1 MLTPSFFI
9 LPSDRKGSEEGCEC
23 LLSIEDR
30 NYRTVLGSVIARM
43 GLLEC
48 CGKR

>member
-9 LPSDRKGSEEGCEC
+9 LPSDRKGREEGCE
-23 LLSIEDR
+23 LRIEDR